1 MRTMNWHT
9 LSTDRTLDELDTA
22 PEGLTSAK
30 AAELLEK
37 HGPNQLPEKRRVP
50 PWLMF
55 LRQFKDV
62 MILILIAAAVVSGFI
77 GDVKDT
83 VVILIIV
90 VLNAV
95 VGFVQ
100 EYRAEK
106 AMQALKQ
113 MAAHVATVLRDGAP
127 KQMAAAGLVPGD
139 IVLLEAG
146 NVVTADMRVLEAHTL
161 RIEEASLT
169 GESFGVQKHT
179 DAITDAGA
187 SLGDRLNMV
196 FKGTLVS
203 HGRGTAVVVATGE
216 ETELG
221 RIAQLIQQDPPATPL
236 QRRLAQFGMRLS
248 YIVLMVAMVLY
259 GIGLLHGESPI
270 DMLLLAISV
279 AVAAIPEALPA
290 VVTVALAL
298 GARRLVRGRALIRKL
313 PAVETLGSVTYICT
327 DKTGTLTQNRMSV
340 VETHISAAVGDP
352 LDGISGTELLHL
364 AMALNNDVREDESG
378 TLTGD
383 PTELALVEHTRSD
396 PTVKLEHVERFPRVG
411 ELPFDAE
418 RKMMSTVHAFGDRFI
433 VFTKGAVESLL
444 ERCERPD
451 VNTIN
456 GQNEAMAEGGMR
468 ILGFAY
474 RVLDTLPSGLS
485 TAEMEQHLTFIGLTG
500 LMDPPREEVPQA
512 IADCH
517 TAGIV
522 PVMITGD
529 HPHTARSIAKSIG
542 ILRSAQHKVI
552 TGREL
557 AAMTAEDFEHEV
569 ERIRVYAR
577 VSPEQKL
584 NIVKAL
590 QRKGHYVAMTGDG
603 VNDAPALKNANIGVA
618 MGITGTDVS
627 KEAAHMILLDDNFAT
642 IIRAVR
648 EGRHIF
654 DNIRKFLKFIMTGN
668 SGELWVIFLA
678 SLVGMPIPLLPIH
691 ILWINLVTDGLPA
704 LALAGEPAEGDVMRR
719 PPRSPKESVF
729 AHGLGIHILW
739 VGLLMGG
746 LCLGTQAWAM
756 HTGLEHWQTMVF
768 TVLAFSQMAHVMAI
782 RSESRSFF
790 SIRFFG
796 NPALVGAVALTIILQ
811 LAIIYVPSLNHV
823 FSTQPLSLFE
833 LALCLGIST
842 LIFGAVEAEKFVKRW
857 GMPRVHADLPQ

>member
-1 MRTMNWHT
+1 MTWHT
-9 LSTDRTLDELDTA
+9 LSSEETLQHLGSA
-22 PEGLTSAK
+22 VKGLSSAK
-30 AAELLEK
+30 AGHLLK
-37 HGPNQLPEKRRVP
+37 KYGPNELPERRRIP

-62 MILILIAAAVVSGFI
+62 MIQILIVAAVISGVI
-77 GDVKDT
+77 GDLKDA

-90 VLNAV
+90 LLNAV

-106 AMQALKQ
+106 ALQALKQ
-113 MAAHVATVLRDGAP
+113 MAAHAATVLRDDKP
-127 KQMAAAGLVPGD
+127 VQMPASMLVPGD
-139 IVLLEAG
+139 VVLLEAG
-146 NVVTADMRVLEAHTL
+146 NMITADMRLLEAHTL
-161 RIEEASLT
+161 RVQEASLT
-169 GESFGVQKHT
+169 GESLGVQKHVHALA
-179 DAITDAGA
+179 DASA

-221 RIAQLIQQDPPATPL
+221 RIAQLIQQDEPATPL
-236 QRRLAQFGMRLS
+236 QQRLAQFGKRLS
-248 YIVLMVAMVLY
+248 YIVLMVAVVLY
-259 GIGLLHGESPI
+259 VIGLLRGEAPLH
-270 DMLLLAISV
+270 MLLLAISV

-327 DKTGTLTQNRMSV
+327 DKTGTLTQNRMTV
-340 VETHISAAVGDP
+340 VETHLSAEEPSAMVGIP
-352 LDGISGTELLHL
+352 NTELLHL
-364 AMALNNDVREDESG
+364 VMALDQDVREDAQG
-378 TLTGD
+378 VLTGD
-383 PTELALVEHTRSD
+383 PTEVALVEFTRKA
-396 PTVKLEHVERFPRVG
+396 PTANDLQLDDFPRVG
-411 ELPFDAE
+411 ELPFDAD
-418 RKMMSTVHAFGDRFI
+418 RKMMSTVHSFGERFI

-444 ERCERPD
+444 ERCDLPD
-451 VNTIN
+451 AITIDA
-456 GQNEAMAEGGMR
+456 QNEAMAVGGMR
-468 ILGFAY
+468 VLGFAY
-474 RVLDTLPSGLS
+474 RVIDHLPTELRSEGI
-485 TAEMEQHLTFIGLTG
+485 EDQLTFLGLAG
-500 LMDPPREEVPQA
+500 LMDPPREEVHQA

-529 HPHTARSIAKSIG
+529 HPHTARSIATTIG
-542 ILRSAQHKVI
+542 ILRAAHHRVV
-552 TGREL
+552 TGKEL
-557 AAMTAEDFEHEV
+557 AAMTAEEFEQEV

-590 QRKGHYVAMTGDG
+590 QKQGHYVAMTGDG

-678 SLVGMPIPLLPIH
+678 SLAGMPIPLLPIH

-704 LALAGEPAEGDVMRR
+704 LALAGEPAEGDVMQR
-719 PPRSPKESVF
+719 PPRPPRESVF

-739 VGLLMGG
+739 VGLLIGG
-746 LCLGTQAWAM
+746 VCLGTQAWSM
-756 HTGLEHWQTMVF
+756 HAGLEHWQTMVF

-790 SIRFFG
+790 SMRFFG

-811 LAIIYVPSLNHV
+811 LAIVYVPALNTV
-823 FSTQPLSLFE
+823 FSTQPLTLFE
-833 LALCLGIST
+833 LLLCLAIST
-842 LIFGAVEAEKFVKRW
+842 LIFWAVEAEKLMKRRRLS
-857 GMPRVHADLPQ
+857 RVSGALSP